1 MESLRRVLMIVTAL
15 CLALAVPAGAAMAG
29 THLVTICGDAGAQ
42 TIRVDQNG
50 TPVSDDACE
59 QGHCAACL
67 VHAAPP
73 PTANLATA
81 RPTATALPRPVAPVQ
96 ILHSATPRHCPA
108 RGPPSP
114 QETL

>member
-73 PTANLATA
+73 PTA
-81 RPTATALPRPVAPVQ
+81 TALPRPVAPVP

-114 QETL
+114 QETI